1 MKGNYIGNNP
11 NGLDFVLV
19 DNKTTIEKNKK
30 IVSKDIAINGDDT
43 DLASGRGIFN
53 AVSKENVD
61 YNTLVDQGVYSIPLS
76 GSTNGPGYAAK
87 LLVYSVFESPLV
99 TQVAIDVGSVA
110 IKCRYKSDKVNWT
123 PWETV
128 IFNTDTATSSKA
140 GIVQLNNTVTSTSAS
155 QAATANAV
163 KLAYDKAVEAYT
175 KAESAQGSSASA
187 DKLTTARTIQTNLAS
202 TASASFDGTEN
213 VTPGVTGVL
222 PVANGGTGRTDGK
235 APSLVTKRTID
246 GVNFDGS
253 ANIHHYGTC
262 STAADTAAKTV
273 ALANFVLATGAIAF
287 IRFTVTN
294 TASSPTLNINA
305 TGAKAIRY
313 RNAGIN
319 ASHLAADRTYCFIYD
334 GSYYQ
339 LVGDIDTNTKYTAA
353 SAAPKAPGTA
363 AVGTST
369 KYAREDHV
377 HPLQTTVSGNA
388 GSATKLA
395 AKRTID
401 GVSFDGS
408 ANIHHYGT
416 CSTDAGT
423 AAKTVTLAN
432 FVLATG
438 AEVTVRFTVTNTA
451 SNPTLNVNGTGD
463 KAILYRNAAIS
474 AGYLAANRTYRFVYD
489 GSNYQ
494 LVGDID
500 INTTYVAAS
509 ATPKAPGTAAVGT
522 SGKYARE
529 DHVHPLQT
537 TVSGNAGSA
546 TKLAAKR
553 TIDGVSF
560 DGSANI
566 HHYGTCSTDAGT
578 AAKTVTLANFVLAT
592 GAEVTV
598 RFTVTNTASNPTLN
612 VNGTGDKAIL
622 YRNAAISA
630 GYLAANR
637 TYRFVY
643 DGSNYQLV
651 GDIDINTT
659 YVAASA
665 TPKAPGT
672 AAVGTSG
679 KYAREDHVHPLQTTV
694 SGNAGSATKLA
705 TARTIDGVSFNGTAN
720 ITHFGV
726 CSTEAATAAKTVS
739 VSGFTLATGAELTV
753 QFTVT
758 NTAASPTL
766 NVNGTGAKAIVYR
779 NAAISASYLASNR
792 VYKFV
797 YDGTNYELIGDVN
810 TDTNTKVT
818 QTVTTT
824 NAEYPL
830 LISADADKTSSS
842 TTAARFASAV
852 TLNPS
857 TKKITCSGISGINAT
872 TTWVNAA
879 KVGGSLTEFDGIG
892 SGKFQPFIR
901 SKSTNGVF
909 LLDGYQDYITFSYLT
924 DENITNNK
932 NTVTESL
939 QFNESGLL
947 TSSGGFKGSLTGN
960 ASSATKLA
968 TARTIDGVSFN
979 GSANITHFGTCSTE
993 AATAAKVVSVANFVL
1008 ATGSEVTVQFTVTNT
1023 AASPTLNVNGT
1034 GAKAIVYRNAAIS
1047 AGYLAANRVYKFVYD
1062 GTNYELIGDIDT
1074 NTKYTA
1080 ASATPKAPGTA
1091 AVGKSTKYAREDHV
1105 HPLQTTVSGNAG
1117 TATKLATART
1127 ISLTGVVEGSVSF
1140 DGSKNVSITTT
1151 ADGIGGSIPIGGIIA
1166 FSGTFGGTNN
1176 RFPIPLGSTTPDTNW
1191 CLCDGTKT
1199 NNLNVPDLR
1208 GRMILGASSTYAAG
1222 STGGSATHT
1231 HSISGTVGSTTL
1243 SEAQMPKHA
1252 HTFDKGT
1259 YGDIA
1264 EARGSANNG
1273 KQWTDATGGSQAH
1286 THSLSGA
1293 SGEANS
1299 LPPYYALA
1307 YIMRTS

>member
-61 YNTLVDQGVYSIPLS
+61 YNTLVDQGVYAVANT

-87 LLVYSVFESPLV
+87 VLVCSVKGSAFI
-99 TQVAIDVGSVA
+99 TQIAVGVDRNT
-110 IKCRYKSDKVNWT
+110 ITWRYKTESATWT
-123 PWETV
+123 PWKKIILETDV
-128 IFNTDTATSSKA
+128 ASTSKS
-140 GIVQLNNTVTSTSAS
+140 GIVQLNNTTSSTSTT

-163 KLAYDKAVEAYT
+163 KLAYDKAVAAYT

-213 VTPGVTGVL
+213 VTPGVTGTL

-305 TGAKAIRY
+305 TGAKDIRY

-369 KYAREDHV
+369 
-377 HPLQTTVSGNA
+377 
-388 GSATKLA
+388 
-395 AKRTID
+395 
-401 GVSFDGS
+401 
-408 ANIHHYGT
+408 
-416 CSTDAGT
+416 
-423 AAKTVTLAN
+423 
-432 FVLATG
+432 
-438 AEVTVRFTVTNTA
+438 
-451 SNPTLNVNGTGD
+451 
-463 KAILYRNAAIS
+463 
-474 AGYLAANRTYRFVYD
+474 
-489 GSNYQ
+489 
-494 LVGDID
+494 
-500 INTTYVAAS
+500 
-509 ATPKAPGTAAVGT
+509 
-522 SGKYARE
+522 
-529 DHVHPLQT
+529 
-537 TVSGNAGSA
+537 
-546 TKLAAKR
+546 
-553 TIDGVSF
+553 
-560 DGSANI
+560 
-566 HHYGTCSTDAGT
+566 
-578 AAKTVTLANFVLAT
+578 
-592 GAEVTV
+592 
-598 RFTVTNTASNPTLN
+598 
-612 VNGTGDKAIL
+612 
-622 YRNAAISA
+622 
-630 GYLAANR
+630 
-637 TYRFVY
+637 
-643 DGSNYQLV
+643 
-651 GDIDINTT
+651 
-659 YVAASA
+659 
-665 TPKAPGT
+665 
-672 AAVGTSG
+672 

-779 NAAISASYLASNR
+779 NAAISAGYLAANR

-810 TDTNTKVT
+810 TDTNTDTKVT

-857 TKKITCSGISGINAT
+857 TKKISCSGISGKIT
-872 TTWVNAA
+872 GSSYVNSA
-879 KVGGSLTEFDGIG
+879 KDGGSLIDIPGLTTGG
-892 SGKFQPFIR
+892 YQPIFKT
-901 SKSTNGVF
+901 KSTNGAFVMS
-909 LLDGYQDYITFSYLT
+909 GYQAYLGMHYIT
-924 DENITNNK
+924 DENIETGT
-932 NTVTESL
+932 NTVTQSL
-939 QFNESGLL
+939 KFNESGLL
-947 TSSGGFKGSLTGN
+947 ESSGGFKGSLTGN

-993 AATAAKVVSVANFVL
+993 AATAAKVVSVPNFVL

-1023 AASPTLNVNGT
+1023 AESPTLNVNGT

-1080 ASATPKAPGTA
+1080 ATAVPKAPGTA
-1091 AVGKSTKYAREDHV
+1091 AVGTSTKYAREDHV
-1105 HPLQTTVSGNAG
+1105 HPLQTTTSGNAD
-1117 TATKLATART
+1117 TATKLKTART
-1127 ISLTGVVEGSVSF
+1127 ITVKHVVSGSGSYGVNPNYTGSGSATF
-1140 DGSKNVSITTT
+1140 DGSGNVTISINMGSYRT
-1151 ADGIGGSIPIGGIIA
+1151 AD
-1166 FSGTFGGTNN
+1166 NN
-1176 RFPIPLGSTTPDTNW
+1176 DWNCSTD
-1191 CLCDGTKT
+1191 
-1199 NNLNVPDLR
+1199 
-1208 GRMILGASSTYAAG
+1208 
-1222 STGGSATHT
+1222 
-1231 HSISGTVGSTTL
+1231 
-1243 SEAQMPKHA
+1243 
-1252 HTFDKGT
+1252 
-1259 YGDIA
+1259 
-1264 EARGSANNG
+1264 
-1273 KQWTDATGGSQAH
+1273 
-1286 THSLSGA
+1286 
-1293 SGEANS
+1293 
-1299 LPPYYALA
+1299 
-1307 YIMRTS
+1307 

>member
-1 MKGNYIGNNP
+1 MEYCNLRYIGKNP
-11 NGLDFVLV
+11 IDLRTDEV
-19 DNKTTIEKNKK
+19 TTINQEQK
-30 IVSKDIAINGDDT
+30 IVVKDVAINGNVK
-43 DLASGRGIFN
+43 DLVKDRGIFN
-53 AVSKENVD
+53 SKSLTGAD
-61 YNTLVDQGVYSIPLS
+61 YNTITKQGVYSIPLS

-110 IKCRYKSDKVNWT
+110 IKCRYKSDTVNWT

-128 IFNTDTATSSKA
+128 IFNTDTATTSKA
-140 GIVQLNNTVTSTSAS
+140 GIVQLNNTTSSTSAS

-235 APSLVTKRTID
+235 AVGLATARTIGIGGIVTGTATSFNGAANITIDTTALNLEDIGIVGELPITHGGTGRTDGKAPSLVTARTIGIT
-246 GVNFDGS
+246 GVVTGTATAFDGS
-253 ANIHHYGTC
+253 KNITI
-262 STAADTAAKTV
+262 DTT
-273 ALANFVLATGAIAF
+273 
-287 IRFTVTN
+287 
-294 TASSPTLNINA
+294 TLNLED
-305 TGAKAIRY
+305 TGVTGELPIAH
-313 RNAGIN
+313 GGTG
-319 ASHLAADRTYCFIYD
+319 RTD
-334 GSYYQ
+334 G
-339 LVGDIDTNTKYTAA
+339 
-353 SAAPKAPGTA
+353 KAPSLVT
-363 AVGTST
+363 
-369 KYAREDHV
+369 
-377 HPLQTTVSGNA
+377 
-388 GSATKLA
+388 
-395 AKRTID
+395 KRTID

-408 ANIHHYGT
+408 ANITHFGE
-416 CSTDAGT
+416 CSTDAT
-423 AAKTVTLAN
+423 TSAKVVSVPN

-438 AEVTVRFTVTNTA
+438 AEV
-451 SNPTLNVNGTGD
+451 
-463 KAILYRNAAIS
+463 
-474 AGYLAANRTYRFVYD
+474 
-489 GSNYQ
+489 
-494 LVGDID
+494 
-500 INTTYVAAS
+500 
-509 ATPKAPGTAAVGT
+509 
-522 SGKYARE
+522 
-529 DHVHPLQT
+529 
-537 TVSGNAGSA
+537 
-546 TKLAAKR
+546 
-553 TIDGVSF
+553 
-560 DGSANI
+560 
-566 HHYGTCSTDAGT
+566 
-578 AAKTVTLANFVLAT
+578 
-592 GAEVTV
+592 
-598 RFTVTNTASNPTLN
+598 
-612 VNGTGDKAIL
+612 
-622 YRNAAISA
+622 
-630 GYLAANR
+630 
-637 TYRFVY
+637 
-643 DGSNYQLV
+643 
-651 GDIDINTT
+651 
-659 YVAASA
+659 
-665 TPKAPGT
+665 
-672 AAVGTSG
+672 
-679 KYAREDHVHPLQTTV
+679 
-694 SGNAGSATKLA
+694 
-705 TARTIDGVSFNGTAN
+705 
-720 ITHFGV
+720 
-726 CSTEAATAAKTVS
+726 
-739 VSGFTLATGAELTV
+739 TV

-766 NVNGTGAKAIVYR
+766 NVNNTGAKAIVYR
-779 NAAISASYLASNR
+779 NAAISAGYLAANH

-810 TDTNTKVT
+810 TDTNTDTKVT

-830 LISADADKTSSS
+830 LVSADADKTSSS

-857 TKKITCSGISGINAT
+857 TKKITCSGISGINT
-872 TTWVNAA
+872 TTSWVNAA

-924 DENITNNK
+924 DENITNNT

-979 GSANITHFGTCSTE
+979 GTANITHYGTCST
-993 AATAAKVVSVANFVL
+993 AADTAAKTVAVTSFTL
-1008 ATGSEVTVQFTVTNT
+1008 ATGAVVYVRFTVTNT
-1023 AASPTLNVNGT
+1023 AASPTLNVNST
-1034 GAKAIVYRNAAIS
+1034 GAKAIRYRNAAIS
-1047 AGYLAANRVYKFVYD
+1047 AGYLAANRTYCFIYD
-1062 GTNYELIGDIDT
+1062 GTYYQLVGDIDT

-1080 ASATPKAPGTA
+1080 ASETPKAPGTA
-1091 AVGKSTKYAREDHV
+1091 AVGTSSKYAREDHV

-1176 RFPIPLGSTTPDTNW
+1176 RFPIPLGSTAPDTNW

-1231 HSISGTVGSTTL
+1231 HSISGTVGATTL
-1243 SEAQMPKHA
+1243 SVEQMPS
-1252 HTFDKGT
+1252 HTHSFSKGT

-1286 THSLSGA
+1286 SHSLSDAKSNSA
-1293 SGEANS
+1293 SS

-1307 YIMRTS
+1307 YIMRCA